1 MLHGG
6 DRIARAAGVVM
17 LTACAAAPPV
27 VRVEPAAAPA
37 PPPLFDAGLEARLD
51 SIVTAAIA
59 DSTAPGVAIAVGRHG
74 RVAVLKGYGRTD
86 WTESAQAV
94 TAETIYDLASLT
106 KVIASTTA
114 AMLLEED
121 RRLDLDRPIASYL
134 PEFDSPEKA
143 AITVRLLLTHRAGFE
158 AFAPLSRESSGRE
171 QYLSQI
177 NARPLHYEPGA
188 RAIYSDWS
196 PIILQLV
203 MERITGQ
210 PLDVFTRDRIFTPLG
225 MSSTMFRPPD
235 TVLMRVAPTEIR
247 PSASVPLHGTVHDE
261 NAEAI
266 GGVSGH
272 AGLFGSAADL
282 AVFAQMMLN
291 GGYHGGTWLLRPET
305 IARWTARRERDA
317 SRAYGWDTPSPG
329 SSAGRYFSPR
339 SFGHTGFTGTSMW
352 IDPQKNLYVIVL
364 TNAVNPTRRHTRHF
378 RLRRDIADAV
388 QSAVT
393 DQPLMQWEP

>member
-1 MLHGG
+1 M
-6 DRIARAAGVVM
+6 
-17 LTACAAAPPV
+17 T
-27 VRVEPAAAPA
+27 RVEPVPEPG
-37 PPPLFDAGLEARLD
+37 PPPLFAAGLEELLD

-59 DSTAPGVAIAVGRHG
+59 DSTAPGVAIAIGRHG

-86 WTESAQAV
+86 WAESAPAV

-114 AMLLEED
+114 AMLLEEEH
-121 RRLDLDRPIASYL
+121 RLDLDRPVASYL
-134 PEFDSPEKA
+134 PEFNSPEKS
-143 AITVRLLLTHRAGFE
+143 AITPRLLLTHRAGFE
-158 AFAPLSRESSGRE
+158 AFAPLYSDNSGRE

-177 NARPLHYEPGA
+177 NTRPLRYAPGA

-196 PIILQLV
+196 PIVLQLAI
-203 MERITGQ
+203 ERITGQ

-225 MSSTMFRPPD
+225 MTSTMFRPPE

-247 PSASVPLHGTVHDE
+247 PSTGTPLHGRVHDE

-282 AVFAQMMLN
+282 ALFAQMMLN
-291 GGYHGGTWLLRPET
+291 GGYSGSGWLLRPET
-305 IARWTARRERDA
+305 IARWTARQERDA

-329 SSAGRYFSPR
+329 SSAGRFFSPR

-352 IDPQKNLYVIVL
+352 IDPQKDLYVILL
-364 TNAVNPTRRHTRHF
+364 TNAVNPTRRHTKHF

>member
-1 MLHGG
+1 
-6 DRIARAAGVVM
+6 
-17 LTACAAAPPV
+17 V
-27 VRVEPAAAPA
+27 VRVEPVAEPA
-37 PPPLFDAGLEARLD
+37 PPRLFAAGLEEQLD

-74 RVAVLKGYGRTD
+74 QVAILKGYGRTD
-86 WTESAQAV
+86 WAESAPAV

-114 AMLLEED
+114 AMLLEEEW
-121 RRLDLDRPIASYL
+121 RLDLDRPIASYL

-143 AITVRLLLTHRAGFE
+143 DITPRLLLTHRAGFE
-158 AFAPLSRESSGRE
+158 AFAPLYRDNSGRE

-177 NARPLHYEPGA
+177 NARPLRYAPGA

-196 PIILQLV
+196 PIVLQLAI
-203 MERITGQ
+203 ERITGQ
-210 PLDVFTRDRIFTPLG
+210 PLDVFTHERIFTPLG
-225 MSSTMFRPPD
+225 MTSTMFRPPE
-235 TVLMRVAPTEIR
+235 TVLTRVAPTEIR
-247 PSASVPLHGTVHDE
+247 PSTGTPLHGRVHDE

-282 AVFAQMMLN
+282 AVFAQMLLN
-291 GGYHGGTWLLRPET
+291 GGYTGSGWLLRPET
-305 IARWTARRERDA
+305 IARWTARKERDA

-329 SSAGRYFSPR
+329 SSAGRFFSPR

-352 IDPQKNLYVIVL
+352 IDPQKGLYVIVL
-364 TNAVNPTRRHTRHF
+364 TNAVNPTRRHTKHF
-378 RLRRDIADAV
+378 RLRRDVADAV